1 MKKTLLVAACS
12 FALDAT
18 SQHLVLIPEGKF
30 RGIDGRPFD
39 APHWELT
46 PERGQQIVALLN
58 QKMI

>member
-46 PERGQQIVALLN
+46 PERGQQIVAL
-58 QKMI
+58 